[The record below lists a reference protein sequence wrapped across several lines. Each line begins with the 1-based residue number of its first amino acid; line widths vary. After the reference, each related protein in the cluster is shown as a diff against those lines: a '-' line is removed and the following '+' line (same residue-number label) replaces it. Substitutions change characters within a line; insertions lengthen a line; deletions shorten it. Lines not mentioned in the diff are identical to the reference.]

1 MYRCRYTRTN
11 DEKTTKS
18 SLTPYIGHIF
28 QHINICNCILSVLN
42 RTTSLVVPHILGTLQ
57 RDGQVYF
64 VLTVAARCQRKRQF
78 NVSPRPNPTN
88 PTNTVV
94 WPLTGEISGVY
105 STFVSVETGGGYCDE
120 GLLIKPGIIFQKR
133 HIQGQ
138 DGRSTAI
145 LPEVE

>member
-1 MYRCRYTRTN
+1 MYRCRYTRRN

-94 WPLTGEISGVY
+94 WPLTGEIFAAISAIRGERVISPTACGLWWKVY
-105 STFVSVETGGGYCDE
+105 FH
-120 GLLIKPGIIFQKR
+120 PGPPWVAQKFSNFY
-133 HIQGQ
+133 HY
-138 DGRSTAI
+138 D
-145 LPEVE
+145 PP

>member
-28 QHINICNCILSVLN
+28 QHINICDCILSVLN

-94 WPLTGEISGVY
+94 WPLLTGEISGAC
-105 STFVSVETGGGYCDE
+105 STTFISVETGE
-120 GLLIKPGIIFQKR
+120 GIIVMK
-133 HIQGQ
+133 GC
-138 DGRSTAI
+138 
-145 LPEVE
+145 